1 MMSSELEKQAT
12 QKART
17 VDPSVLPFT
26 TSADDWQTWV
36 SPLGQ
41 WVFIE
46 KAVTAAVASAFAFG
60 KDEAFQFVGEQ
71 VLSWLTTEKAPR
83 PQKILKIEF
92 YNRKDIPLYFG
103 IFQNQCFIFMPRK
116 ID

>member
-1 MMSSELEKQAT
+1 MMPSELERQAT

-17 VDPSVLPFT
+17 VDPSVLPFP
-26 TSADDWQTWV
+26 TSAADWQTWV

-41 WVFIE
+41 WIFIE
-46 KAVTAAVASAFAFG
+46 KTVTTAVAAAFAFG

-71 VLSWLTTEKAPR
+71 VLEWLKTNTPR
-83 PQKILKIEF
+83 QGKVLKIEF
-92 YNRKDIPLYFG
+92 YGRKDVPLYLGVFS
-103 IFQNQCFIFMPRK
+103 NQCFIFMPRK